1 MSTCLITVLMT
12 CEPPP
17 VVEDSLVRVS
27 SAAEKRSQDAAEELQ
42 RQRSNQT
49 NPDAETAAGWSISRD
64 GSEFPV
70 ETNVVDPCL
79 VRFQSKLQKSS
90 LGQVTTARC

>member
-1 MSTCLITVLMT
+1 MLVITVLMT

-70 ETNVVDPCL
+70 ETNVELTPAWCDFNRIFRNL
-79 VRFQSKLQKSS
+79 RWD
-90 LGQVTTARC
+90 R